1 MEDFSRARLEDC
13 LGPTEII
20 DSNNSI
26 VTKFLEENLAGETS
40 IEHAISLYYAVR
52 DKVRYDAYD
61 IDLSPEGLSASRALE
76 LNHGWCVSKAVLL
89 AALCRAC
96 DIPAALGYADVKNH
110 LSTERL
116 RETMGTDVFYWHG
129 YTAIW
134 LNDAWVKATPAFN
147 IGLCEKFRIKPL
159 EFNGT
164 EDSIYH
170 PFDLDGRKHMDYLSY
185 KGEFS
190 DVPLERIRTDFSKFY
205 PKLSMLKQGGDFDS
219 EVDIEVC

>member
-1 MEDFSRARLEDC
+1 MEDFSRAKIEDC
-13 LGPTEII
+13 LRPTQII
-20 DSNNSI
+20 DSSNSI
-26 VTKFLEENLAGETS
+26 VTEFLGNNLVGETPV
-40 IEHAISLYYAVR
+40 EHAVSLYYAVR
-52 DKVRYDAYD
+52 DKVRYNAYE
-61 IDLSPEGLSASRALE
+61 INLSPEGLSASRVLE

-96 DIPAALGYADVKNH
+96 NIPAALGYADVKNH

-134 LNDAWVKATPAFN
+134 LNDVWVKATPAFN
-147 IGLCEKFRIKPL
+147 IELCEKFHIKPL
-159 EFNGT
+159 EFDGT

-170 PFDLDGRKHMDYLSY
+170 PFDMNGRKHMDYLSY

-190 DVPLERIRTDFSKFY
+190 DVPLERIKTDFSKIY
-205 PKLSMLKQGGDFDS
+205 PKLATLKQGKDFDS
-219 EVDIEVC
+219 EVDIEVS